1 MPRSQTPHSVL
12 VKSDA
17 LSREALSRMADA
29 AVKVVGCI
37 EELHESGSN
46 LVKEAL
52 RGGSTGNSNHSRI
65 SRPAGGRVS

>member
-1 MPRSQTPHSVL
+1 MPRSQTRDSVL
-12 VKSDA
+12 VRSDV

-46 LVKEAL
+46 LVMEAL
-52 RGGSTGNSNHSRI
+52 RGSEEFTEWEHYPPNG
-65 SRPAGGRVS
+65 RP